1 MKAKYLLRTTLLVS
15 TIIFLSSVGW
25 GQTSVFKETMDV
37 NETETGTK
45 AISAV
50 NFDNPELDF
59 SGTGDSRTTNSSS
72 GYDGASGN
80 RNIFLT
86 NAGDPTFI
94 ISNINTSSFS
104 ELKLEFGLRKSTV
117 ASDATHLRI
126 EVSEDGENFNL
137 LGFPAQPTG
146 SGTTNWRLIEVTEGT
161 IPSTESLTIKFT
173 NIAGEAQINIDDI
186 HLYGT
191 TDDPYLNVNPVSIPV
206 MTYVVGNGPSQPKS
220 FEITGANLNGTDVTI
235 TAPTNFEV
243 SESEVGVYGSSLTL
257 TDYNGSAISIWVRLA
272 EGLPVGE
279 YHGDVE
285 VYGGGVAEVDAK
297 TVSLSGRVVEGFDI
311 PYANSFRTQ
320 HDVDLAID
328 QGFQIANATI
338 QEISEPY
345 LQIDINGFIES
356 PSIDFTPYDI
366 LQFEFSTATWGTGS
380 GRELSLFVSSN
391 DGIDYD
397 VVETFPVTASDPDY
411 EIHSFALD
419 VTGVYNVTSGKFKLQ
434 MTSGTGRT
442 RFRDFSITEPESA
455 TISPATAHFNLYD
468 PKDISTTII
477 WNVATAVAGVTFD
490 GSPLSL
496 GSDYTVQDNT
506 LTIMSSVFE
515 GAVEGNT
522 FNFIIAFD
530 EGDEATFTIEVVY
543 LIPSFQVTFSKLGEG
558 DITAKVDDVEI
569 TSGSSV
575 DIGSEIVFTATPAD
589 GYQVKQWTLNSQVV
603 ADNTSNALVVPSI
616 DADVTVTVE
625 FEPIEPDTY
634 KVTYSVVGSDG
645 TLTATADDNP
655 ISSGDDIVAGS
666 TIVFTASPEVGYT
679 IKGWTVNGDLLTEFS
694 DDIYT
699 IPNLAADVVVTV
711 EFEPI
716 VPETYTV
723 TFSVVGS
730 NGSLAATANGEGITS
745 GASVEEGSL
754 VVFTA
759 SPSAEHRVKEW
770 TINGEVIPD
779 NTSNE
784 LSIVSLDGD
793 VSVTVSFE
801 EVIPQIYTVTFSVV
815 EVDGE
820 TNGTLTATANASNI
834 SSGDSVEEGSA
845 VEFVATPNEGF
856 LVKVWVVNGDPLSE
870 FTDNTYTING
880 LSDDVVVTV
889 EFVEEEEEKYS
900 VTFTVKAGLGNL
912 VVSADGLDIVSGQEV
927 AVGSTVVFSADPA
940 PHYRV
945 KEWVHNNE
953 VVVGNTSNEFTIPSL
968 DENATVTVEFEE
980 VIPEM
985 YTVSFS
991 VVEVDG
997 HTNGTLAATVNT
1009 LSIASGVQVE
1019 EGSTIVFT
1027 ASPSDGYRLK
1037 EWSVNDDPLADY
1049 TDNTYTLTGLG
1060 ANTTVTVQFE
1070 VITSVPS
1077 LALGGVRVYPNP
1089 FTSTISIANAESVSR
1104 VIITDII
1111 GKQVMAVKLN
1121 GDTHINTSSLRSG
1134 VYLVI
1139 LEDSNGQR
1147 VVRRMMKR

>member
-1 MKAKYLLRTTLLVS
+1 MDMKAKYLLRTTLLVS

-25 GQTSVFKETMDV
+25 GQVAIINENIQDWTNQSSYGIYTQTIDAGDVVMTQCIVQSSASANGECSVGRVQMQGSTGVIELPEVASVSEAVFSFVAGGEGRSIKLQKFNGTEWDDLTTFTGVGTTGAIYSFEVNINEPIILRLASPSAAFYVHDIMIYQFEDVSSPKIYATPISLANLTYIEEAGPSPDETFTV
-37 NETETGTK
+37 
-45 AISAV
+45 
-50 NFDNPELDF
+50 
-59 SGTGDSRTTNSSS
+59 SGTNLEGDITIVAPVSYEISEVSGSGFVSSITLS
-72 GYDGASGN
+72 ETDGEVAETDIYV
-80 RNIFLT
+80 RLK
-86 NAGDPTFI
+86 AGLSVGDYNEDIT
-94 ISNINTSSFS
+94 ISSLN
-104 ELKLEFGLRKSTV
+104 
-117 ASDATHLRI
+117 ASDK
-126 EVSEDGENFNL
+126 V
-137 LGFPAQPTG
+137 
-146 SGTTNWRLIEVTEGT
+146 
-161 IPSTESLTIKFT
+161 
-173 NIAGEAQINIDDI
+173 
-186 HLYGT
+186 
-191 TDDPYLNVNPVSIPV
+191 
-206 MTYVVGNGPSQPKS
+206 
-220 FEITGANLNGTDVTI
+220 
-235 TAPTNFEV
+235 
-243 SESEVGVYGSSLTL
+243 
-257 TDYNGSAISIWVRLA
+257 
-272 EGLPVGE
+272 
-279 YHGDVE
+279 
-285 VYGGGVAEVDAK
+285 
-297 TVSLSGRVVEGFDI
+297 VSLSGTV
-311 PYANSFRTQ
+311 T
-320 HDVDLAID
+320 
-328 QGFQIANATI
+328 
-338 QEISEPY
+338 
-345 LQIDINGFIES
+345 
-356 PSIDFTPYDI
+356 PS
-366 LQFEFSTATWGTGS
+366 
-380 GRELSLFVSSN
+380 
-391 DGIDYD
+391 
-397 VVETFPVTASDPDY
+397 
-411 EIHSFALD
+411 
-419 VTGVYNVTSGKFKLQ
+419 
-434 MTSGTGRT
+434 
-442 RFRDFSITEPESA
+442 
-455 TISPATAHFNLYD
+455 
-468 PKDISTTII
+468 
-477 WNVATAVAGVTFD
+477 
-490 GSPLSL
+490 
-496 GSDYTVQDNT
+496 
-506 LTIMSSVFE
+506 
-515 GAVEGNT
+515 
-522 FNFIIAFD
+522 
-530 EGDEATFTIEVVY
+530 
-543 LIPSFQVTFSKLGEG
+543 SFQVTFSKLGEG

-679 IKGWTVNGDLLTEFS
+679 IKGWTVNGDPLTEFT
-694 DDIYT
+694 DDTYT
-699 IPNLAADVVVTV
+699 VPSLTADVVVTV

-770 TINGEVIPD
+770 TINGEVVTD

-801 EVIPQIYTVTFSVV
+801 KVIPQIYTVTFSVV
-815 EVDGE
+815 EVNGE

-889 EFVEEEEEKYS
+889 EFVEEEEERYS
-900 VTFTVKAGLGNL
+900 VTFSVKAGLGNL

-927 AVGSTVVFSADPA
+927 AVGSTVVFSTDPA

-997 HTNGTLAATVNT
+997 HANGTLAATVNT
-1009 LSIASGVQVE
+1009 HSIASGVQVE

-1027 ASPSDGYRLK
+1027 ASPSDGYRVK

-1111 GKQVMAVKLN
+1111 GKQVMAVNLN
-1121 GDTHINTSSLRSG
+1121 GDTQINTSSLRSG

-1139 LEDSNGQR
+1139 FEDSNGQR
-1147 VVRRMMKR
+1147 VVSRMVKR

>member
-1 MKAKYLLRTTLLVS
+1 MDMKAKYLLRTTLLVS

-25 GQTSVFKETMDV
+25 GQEVLVAWET
-37 NETETGTK
+37 NG
-45 AISAV
+45 
-50 NFDNPELDF
+50 L
-59 SGTGDSRTTNSSS
+59 SG
-72 GYDGASGN
+72 
-80 RNIFLT
+80 
-86 NAGDPTFI
+86 
-94 ISNINTSSFS
+94 
-104 ELKLEFGLRKSTV
+104 V
-117 ASDATHLRI
+117 
-126 EVSEDGENFNL
+126 
-137 LGFPAQPTG
+137 
-146 SGTTNWRLIEVTEGT
+146 
-161 IPSTESLTIKFT
+161 
-173 NIAGEAQINIDDI
+173 
-186 HLYGT
+186 
-191 TDDPYLNVNPVSIPV
+191 TDDGWQSTTTSANVNPSELHRGSGVNASSLSNGFASTNWTEVDFSSAVSAEDYIQFEISVQVGYELSLSSLDVNLRRTSTGPTDYQWQYSIDGFSSLV
-206 MTYVVGNGPSQPKS
+206 NNLSGSFTYDGTESNGLGQPTISLSSISDLQNLDHSTVVTFRLYAWGASSTAGSLAIGMLSGDDLVIRGDVSYAGVSPTIYATPISLANLTYIEEAGPSPEKTFTVS
-220 FEITGANLNGTDVTI
+220 GTNLEGDITIVAPVSYEIS
-235 TAPTNFEV
+235 EV
-243 SESEVGVYGSSLTL
+243 SGSGFVSSITLSETEGEVAETDIYVRLKAGLSVGDYNEDITISSLNAS
-257 TDYNGSAISIWVRLA
+257 DKV
-272 EGLPVGE
+272 
-279 YHGDVE
+279 
-285 VYGGGVAEVDAK
+285 
-297 TVSLSGRVVEGFDI
+297 VSLSGTV
-311 PYANSFRTQ
+311 T
-320 HDVDLAID
+320 
-328 QGFQIANATI
+328 
-338 QEISEPY
+338 
-345 LQIDINGFIES
+345 
-356 PSIDFTPYDI
+356 PS
-366 LQFEFSTATWGTGS
+366 
-380 GRELSLFVSSN
+380 
-391 DGIDYD
+391 
-397 VVETFPVTASDPDY
+397 
-411 EIHSFALD
+411 
-419 VTGVYNVTSGKFKLQ
+419 
-434 MTSGTGRT
+434 
-442 RFRDFSITEPESA
+442 
-455 TISPATAHFNLYD
+455 
-468 PKDISTTII
+468 
-477 WNVATAVAGVTFD
+477 
-490 GSPLSL
+490 
-496 GSDYTVQDNT
+496 
-506 LTIMSSVFE
+506 
-515 GAVEGNT
+515 
-522 FNFIIAFD
+522 
-530 EGDEATFTIEVVY
+530 
-543 LIPSFQVTFSKLGEG
+543 SFQVTFSKLGEG

-655 ISSGDDIVAGS
+655 VSAGDDIVAGS

-679 IKGWTVNGDLLTEFS
+679 IKGWTVNGDPLTEFT

-770 TINGEVIPD
+770 TINGEVVTD

-784 LSIVSLDGD
+784 LSIASLDGD

-801 EVIPQIYTVTFSVV
+801 KVIPQIYTVTFSVV
-815 EVDGE
+815 EVNGE

-834 SSGDSVEEGSA
+834 SSGDSVEEGSV

-900 VTFTVKAGLGNL
+900 VTFSVKAGLGNL

-953 VVVGNTSNEFTIPSL
+953 VVVGITSNEYTIPSL

-997 HTNGTLAATVNT
+997 HANGTLAATVNT
-1009 LSIASGVQVE
+1009 HSIASGVQVE

-1027 ASPSDGYRLK
+1027 ASPSDGYRVK

-1089 FTSTISIANAESVSR
+1089 FTSTISIANVESVSR

-1147 VVRRMMKR
+1147 VVRRLVKR

>member
-1 MKAKYLLRTTLLVS
+1 MMLLWSL
-15 TIIFLSSVGW
+15 VGW

-37 NETETGTK
+37 NEPETGTK

-50 NFDNPELDF
+50 NFDNPELNF

-86 NAGDPTFI
+86 NAGDPTLI
-94 ISNINTSSFS
+94 ISNINTSNFS
-104 ELKLEFGLRKSTV
+104 DIKLEFGLRKSTV

-137 LGFPAQPTG
+137 LGFPPQPTG

-161 IPSTESLTIKFT
+161 IPSAENLTIKFT
-173 NIAGEAQINIDDI
+173 NIAGDAQINIDDI

-191 TDDPYLNVNPVSIPV
+191 TDDPYLNVNPVSITV
-206 MTYVVGNGPSQPKS
+206 MTYVVGNGPSQPKP
-220 FEITGANLNGTDVTI
+220 FEITGANLDETDVTI
-235 TAPTNFEV
+235 TAPTDFEV

-257 TDYNGSAISIWVRLA
+257 TDYDGSAISIWVRLA
-272 EGLPVGE
+272 QGLPVGE
-279 YHGDVE
+279 FNGDVE
-285 VYGGGVAEVDAK
+285 VYGGGVAEEDAK
-297 TVSLSGRVVEGFDI
+297 TVSLSGRVVEAFTI
-311 PYANSFRTQ
+311 PYINNFRSQ
-320 HDVDLAID
+320 VDVDLAID
-328 QGFQIANATI
+328 QGFHIENATI

-345 LQIDINGFIES
+345 LQIDINGFVES

-380 GRELSLFVSSN
+380 GRELSLLVSSN
-391 DGIDYD
+391 DGADYD
-397 VVETFPVTASDPDY
+397 VVETFQVTASDPDY
-411 EIHSFALD
+411 EIHNFALD
-419 VTGVYNVTSGKFKLQ
+419 VTDVYNVTSARFKLQ

-442 RFRDFSITEPESA
+442 RFRDFSITLPESA
-455 TISPATAHFNLYD
+455 TISPTTAQFNLYD
-468 PKDISTTII
+468 PKDISTTIT
-477 WNVATAVAGVTFD
+477 WNVATSVSSVTLD

-496 GSDYTVQDNT
+496 GSDFTLQDNT
-506 LTIMSSVFE
+506 LTIMSSAFD

-530 EGDEATFTIEVVY
+530 EGDDATFTVEVVD

-558 DITAKVDDVEI
+558 EINAKVDDVEI

-575 DIGSEIVFTATPAD
+575 DIGSEIVFAATPAD
-589 GYQVKQWTLNSQVV
+589 GYQVKQWTLNSEVV
-603 ADNTSNALVVPSI
+603 ADNTSNELVVPSV

-634 KVTYSVVGSDG
+634 TVTFSVVGSNG
-645 TLTATADDNP
+645 ILTATADDNP

-666 TIVFTASPEVGYT
+666 TIVFSASPEVGFT
-679 IKGWTVNGDLLTEFS
+679 IKEWSVNGDPLSEFT
-694 DDIYT
+694 DNTYT
-699 IPNLAADVVVTV
+699 IPSLTADVVVTV

-723 TFSVVGS
+723 TFSVVG
-730 NGSLAATANGEGITS
+730 
-745 GASVEEGSL
+745 
-754 VVFTA
+754 
-759 SPSAEHRVKEW
+759 
-770 TINGEVIPD
+770 D
-779 NTSNE
+779 
-784 LSIVSLDGD
+784 
-793 VSVTVSFE
+793 
-801 EVIPQIYTVTFSVV
+801 
-815 EVDGE
+815 
-820 TNGTLTATANASNI
+820 NGTLTATANGVGI
-834 SSGDSVEEGSA
+834 SSGVEVEEGSV
-845 VEFVATPNEGF
+845 VEFVATPDEGF
-856 LVKVWVVNGDPLSE
+856 LVKVWTLNGDPLAG
-870 FTDNTYTING
+870 FADNTYTING

-900 VTFTVKAGLGNL
+900 VTFSVKAGLGNL
-912 VVSADGLDIVSGQEV
+912 VVSANGLDIVSGQEV

-945 KEWVHNNE
+945 KEWVHNGE
-953 VVVGNTSNEFTIPSL
+953 AVEGNTSNEYTIPSL
-968 DENATVTVEFEE
+968 DDNATVTVEFEE
-980 VIPEM
+980 VIPVM

-991 VVEVDG
+991 VVEVNG
-997 HTNGTLAATVNT
+997 NANGTLGATVNT
-1009 LSIASGVQVE
+1009 FSIASGDEVE
-1019 EGSTIVFT
+1019 EGSTIIFT
-1027 ASPSDGYRLK
+1027 ASPNDGYRVK
-1037 EWSVNDDPLADY
+1037 EWSVNDNPLADY

-1060 ANTTVTVQFE
+1060 ANTNVTVEFE

-1089 FTSTISIANAESVSR
+1089 FTNTISIANAESVAR

-1111 GKQVMAVKLN
+1111 GKQVMAVTLN
-1121 GDTHINTSSLRSG
+1121 GETHINTSSLRDG

-1139 LEDSNGQR
+1139 LEDSTGQR
-1147 VVRRMMKR
+1147 VVRRMVKR